1 MQTPQY
7 GALGAALQLARVFQM
22 CSLIAI
28 IGMTANF
35 ISEIVSNDLTP
46 PDVLIGTISVA
57 CTVIIYC
64 IITSILYLDDI
75 LPFLATAIMDT
86 LCLVAVIVVAVIVGK
101 PLSYLKCSEIGN
113 EAAASSKTSAYAF
126 TRNLDSVVDQISGKV
141 VKYVNWIGM
150 SRAVCLE
157 TKAVWGLTIALCI
170 LFFFSAVCSM
180 CLWRQKKRAGAQ
192 KLDG

>member
-1 MQTPQY
+1 M
-7 GALGAALQLARVFQM
+7 
-22 CSLIAI
+22 
-28 IGMTANF
+28 
-35 ISEIVSNDLTP
+35 LTEYK
-46 PDVLIGTISVA
+46 A

-157 TKAVWGLTIALCI
+157 TKAVWGLTIALWFV
-170 LFFFSAVCSM
+170 LFFPSLFSSFSSSRYMLIDIVSCSSFLPSAVCVCGGRRRGPGHRSWTVDGSISRPGRYQQPYTRSNY
-180 CLWRQKKRAGAQ
+180 L
-192 KLDG
+192 LDMS